1 MRKILCI
8 ICFLVFALLQVFS
21 TESALRG
28 MNGISAN
35 GNNFIP
41 DFWADTL
48 MVNPA
53 FATELKAKW
62 GLHLNNSLRL
72 GIHGTANNVAN
83 KVVTDV
89 SFATG
94 VDPMVLINFSN
105 FVFGIGG
112 AANFG
117 FFSNDTNG
125 DVSVSPY
132 VNAGAEALF
141 AFNIKDSFRFGID
154 AKFVANLDGSLIL
167 RGVVTP
173 GIIFSFEKNML
184 SLSAPIHLAYVDD
197 EDLNGKFRFGIIF
210 VDDLL
215 ISDKFTIRIPARAD
229 VKLYTTPSTCHV
241 TVPFSA
247 GISLIG
253 KVNDPLLFF
262 AGVDIGTSFGT
273 ASVTVDDND
282 KETVRI
288 AKEYIDKNK
297 SYYKVKEII
306 KNIGLFEVGTKF
318 SLFGMDVLSV
328 GENETITFERN
339 MNNKLDLNLV
349 LKIEYPKKERVVTF
363 EELKVGDIFALRTN
377 KNIDSC
383 QYEIISLVKEGL
395 FVIQCVENNSE
406 KYELFSSEDID
417 EMMSIILIEE

>member
-1 MRKILCI
+1 MKRIFYV
-8 ICFLVFALLQVFS
+8 ICFLVFTLSQIFS
-21 TESALRG
+21 TESSLRG
-28 MNGISAN
+28 MKGISDN

-72 GIHGTANNVAN
+72 RIHGTGNDLKDEVKTNVN
-83 KVVTDV
+83 
-89 SFATG
+89 FATG
-94 VDPMVLINFSN
+94 VDPMVLINFSK

-117 FFSNDTNG
+117 FYSTDRNG

-141 AFNIKDSFRFGID
+141 AFSIKDSFRFGID
-154 AKFVANLDGSLIL
+154 AKFVANLDGSLTL
-167 RGVVTP
+167 KGVVTP
-173 GIIFSFEKNML
+173 GIIFSLKKNIL
-184 SLSAPIHLAYVDD
+184 SLSMPIHLAYVD
-197 EDLNGKFRFGIIF
+197 EKDLSGKFRFGVIF

-229 VKLYTTPSTCHV
+229 VKLYTSPSTCHV

-262 AGVDIGTSFGT
+262 AGVDVGTSFGN
-273 ASVTVDDND
+273 ASVKVEDD
-282 KETVRI
+282 KETVEANEENYFGFTLAPTLNAGVE
-288 AKEYIDKNK
+288 AKVLSWFTLRTGLSHYFCRNEYRHYDETDLTDEYWENK
-297 SYYKVKEII
+297 FTFIGGVTWTAGCTFVVG
-306 KNIGLFEVGTKF
+306 KNIR
-318 SLFGMDVLSV
+318 
-328 GENETITFERN
+328 I
-339 MNNKLDLNLV
+339 DLAADLQNL
-349 LKIEYPKKERVVTF
+349 EAAFWARDHAVT
-363 EELKVGDIFALRTN
+363 
-377 KNIDSC
+377 
-383 QYEIISLVKEGL
+383 
-395 FVIQCVENNSE
+395 
-406 KYELFSSEDID
+406 KYEYDNDFKILLTAAVSLFSSKTGK
-417 EMMSIILIEE
+417 

>member
-1 MRKILCI
+1 MKRIFYV
-8 ICFLVFALLQVFS
+8 ICFLVFTLSQIFS
-21 TESALRG
+21 TESSLRG
-28 MNGISAN
+28 MKGISDN

-72 GIHGTANNVAN
+72 RIHGTGNDLKDEVKTNVN
-83 KVVTDV
+83 
-89 SFATG
+89 FATG
-94 VDPMVLINFSN
+94 VDPMVLINFSK

-117 FFSNDTNG
+117 FYSTDRNG

-141 AFNIKDSFRFGID
+141 AFSIKDSFRFGID
-154 AKFVANLDGSLIL
+154 AKFVANLDGSLTL
-167 RGVVTP
+167 KGVVTP
-173 GIIFSFEKNML
+173 GIIFSLKKNIL
-184 SLSAPIHLAYVDD
+184 SLSMPIHLAYVD
-197 EDLNGKFRFGIIF
+197 EKDLSGKFRFGVIF

-229 VKLYTTPSTCHV
+229 VKLYTSPSTCHV

-262 AGVDIGTSFGT
+262 AGVDVGTSFGN
-273 ASVTVDDND
+273 ASVKVEDD
-282 KETVRI
+282 KETVEANEENYFGLTLAPTLNAGVE
-288 AKEYIDKNK
+288 AKVLSWFTLRTGLSHYFCRNEYRHYDETDLTDEYWENK
-297 SYYKVKEII
+297 FTFIGGVTWTAGCTFVVG
-306 KNIGLFEVGTKF
+306 KNIR
-318 SLFGMDVLSV
+318 
-328 GENETITFERN
+328 I
-339 MNNKLDLNLV
+339 DLAADLQNL
-349 LKIEYPKKERVVTF
+349 EAAFWARDHAVT
-363 EELKVGDIFALRTN
+363 
-377 KNIDSC
+377 
-383 QYEIISLVKEGL
+383 
-395 FVIQCVENNSE
+395 
-406 KYELFSSEDID
+406 KYEYDNDFKILLTAAVSLFSSKTGK
-417 EMMSIILIEE
+417 

>member
-1 MRKILCI
+1 MKRIFYV
-8 ICFLVFALLQVFS
+8 ICFLVFTLSQVFS
-21 TESALRG
+21 TESSLRG
-28 MNGISAN
+28 MKGISDN

-72 GIHGTANNVAN
+72 RIHGTGNDLKDEVKTNVN
-83 KVVTDV
+83 
-89 SFATG
+89 FATG

-117 FFSNDTNG
+117 FYSTDRNG

-154 AKFVANLDGSLIL
+154 AKFVANLDGSLTL
-167 RGVVTP
+167 KGVVTP
-173 GIIFSFEKNML
+173 GIIFSLKKNIL
-184 SLSAPIHLAYVDD
+184 SLSMPIHLAYVD
-197 EDLNGKFRFGIIF
+197 EKDLSGKFRFGVIF

-229 VKLYTTPSTCHV
+229 VKLYTSPSTCHV

-262 AGVDIGTSFGT
+262 AGVDVGTSFGN
-273 ASVTVDDND
+273 ASVKVEDD
-282 KETVRI
+282 KETVEANEENYFGFTLAPTLNAGVE
-288 AKEYIDKNK
+288 AKVLSWFTLRTGLSHYFCRNEYRHYDETDLTDEYWENK
-297 SYYKVKEII
+297 FTFIGGVTWTAGCTFVVG
-306 KNIGLFEVGTKF
+306 KNIR
-318 SLFGMDVLSV
+318 
-328 GENETITFERN
+328 I
-339 MNNKLDLNLV
+339 DLAADLQNL
-349 LKIEYPKKERVVTF
+349 EAAFWARDHAVT
-363 EELKVGDIFALRTN
+363 
-377 KNIDSC
+377 
-383 QYEIISLVKEGL
+383 
-395 FVIQCVENNSE
+395 
-406 KYELFSSEDID
+406 KYEYDNDFKILLTAAVSLFSSKTGK
-417 EMMSIILIEE
+417 

>member
-1 MRKILCI
+1 MKRIFYV
-8 ICFLVFALLQVFS
+8 ICFLVFTLSQVFS
-21 TESALRG
+21 TESSLRG
-28 MNGISAN
+28 MKGISDN

-72 GIHGTANNVAN
+72 RIHGTGNDLKDEVKTNVN
-83 KVVTDV
+83 
-89 SFATG
+89 FATG

-117 FFSNDTNG
+117 FYSTDRNG

-154 AKFVANLDGSLIL
+154 AKFVANLDGSLTL
-167 RGVVTP
+167 KGVVTP
-173 GIIFSFEKNML
+173 GIIFSLKKNIL
-184 SLSAPIHLAYVDD
+184 SLSMPIHLAYVDE
-197 EDLNGKFRFGIIF
+197 EDLSGKFRFGVIF

-229 VKLYTTPSTCHV
+229 VKLYTSPSTCHV

-262 AGVDIGTSFGT
+262 AGVDVGTSFGN
-273 ASVTVDDND
+273 ASVKVEDD
-282 KETVRI
+282 KETVEANEENYFGFTLAPTLNAGVE
-288 AKEYIDKNK
+288 AKVLSWFTLRTGLSHYFCRNEYRHYDETDLTDEYWENK
-297 SYYKVKEII
+297 FTFIGGVTWTAGCTFVVG
-306 KNIGLFEVGTKF
+306 KNIR
-318 SLFGMDVLSV
+318 
-328 GENETITFERN
+328 I
-339 MNNKLDLNLV
+339 DLAADLQNL
-349 LKIEYPKKERVVTF
+349 EAAFWARDHAVT
-363 EELKVGDIFALRTN
+363 
-377 KNIDSC
+377 
-383 QYEIISLVKEGL
+383 
-395 FVIQCVENNSE
+395 
-406 KYELFSSEDID
+406 KYEYDNDFKILLTAAVSLFSSKTGK
-417 EMMSIILIEE
+417 

>member
-1 MRKILCI
+1 MKKNFYV
-8 ICFLVFALLQVFS
+8 ICFLVFTLSQVFS
-21 TESALRG
+21 TESSLRG
-28 MNGISAN
+28 MNGISDN

-72 GIHGTANNVAN
+72 GIHGTANDVAN

-105 FVFGIGG
+105 FIFGIGG

-229 VKLYTTPSTCHV
+229 VRLYTTPSTCHV

-262 AGVDIGTSFGT
+262 AGLDIGTSFGN
-273 ASVTVDDND
+273 ASVTVDDDD
-282 KETVRI
+282 KETVKATEKNYFGFTLAPTLNAGVE
-288 AKEYIDKNK
+288 AK
-297 SYYKVKEII
+297 
-306 KNIGLFEVGTKF
+306 
-318 SLFGMDVLSV
+318 VLSWF
-328 GENETITFERN
+328 T
-339 MNNKLDLNLV
+339 
-349 LKIEYPKKERVVTF
+349 
-363 EELKVGDIFALRTN
+363 LRTGLSHYFCRNEYHHYDETDLTDEWWEN
-377 KNIDSC
+377 KFTLIGGITWTAGCTFVVGKNVRIDLAADLQNLESAF
-383 QYEIISLVKEGL
+383 YSKNHAVTGYDYD
-395 FVIQCVENNSE
+395 NNFKVLLTAAVSV
-406 KYELFSSEDID
+406 FSSKTAE
-417 EMMSIILIEE
+417 

>member
-1 MRKILCI
+1 MKRIFYV
-8 ICFLVFALLQVFS
+8 ICFLVFTLSQIFS
-21 TESALRG
+21 TESSLRG
-28 MNGISAN
+28 MKGISDN

-72 GIHGTANNVAN
+72 RIHGTGNDLKDEVKTNVN
-83 KVVTDV
+83 
-89 SFATG
+89 FATG

-117 FFSNDTNG
+117 FYSTDRNG

-141 AFNIKDSFRFGID
+141 AFSIKDSFRFGID
-154 AKFVANLDGSLIL
+154 AKFVANLDGSLTL
-167 RGVVTP
+167 KGVVTP
-173 GIIFSFEKNML
+173 GIIFSLKKNIL
-184 SLSAPIHLAYVDD
+184 SLSMPIHLAYVD
-197 EDLNGKFRFGIIF
+197 EKDLSGKFRFGVIF

-229 VKLYTTPSTCHV
+229 VKLYTSPSTCHV

-262 AGVDIGTSFGT
+262 AGVDVGTSFGN
-273 ASVTVDDND
+273 ASVKVEDD
-282 KETVRI
+282 KETVEANEENYFGFTLAPTLNAGVE
-288 AKEYIDKNK
+288 AKVLSWFTLRTGLSHYFCRNEYRHYDETDLTDEYWENK
-297 SYYKVKEII
+297 FTFIGGVTWTAGCTFVVG
-306 KNIGLFEVGTKF
+306 KNIR
-318 SLFGMDVLSV
+318 
-328 GENETITFERN
+328 I
-339 MNNKLDLNLV
+339 DLAADLQNL
-349 LKIEYPKKERVVTF
+349 EAAFWARDHAVT
-363 EELKVGDIFALRTN
+363 
-377 KNIDSC
+377 
-383 QYEIISLVKEGL
+383 
-395 FVIQCVENNSE
+395 
-406 KYELFSSEDID
+406 KYEYDNDFKILLTAAVSLFSSKTGK
-417 EMMSIILIEE
+417 

>member
-72 GIHGTANNVAN
+72 GIHGTGNDVAN

-89 SFATG
+89 NLATG

-117 FFSNDTNG
+117 FLYNDTNG
-125 DVSVSPY
+125 NVSISPY

-141 AFNIKDSFRFGID
+141 AFNIKDAFRFGID
-154 AKFVANLDGSLIL
+154 AKFVANLDGSLTL

-173 GIIFSFEKNML
+173 GIIFSFKKNML
-184 SLSAPIHLAYVDD
+184 SLSAPIHLAYVNN

-282 KETVRI
+282 KETVQANEENYFGFTLAPTLNAGVE
-288 AKEYIDKNK
+288 AK
-297 SYYKVKEII
+297 
-306 KNIGLFEVGTKF
+306 
-318 SLFGMDVLSV
+318 VLSWF
-328 GENETITFERN
+328 T
-339 MNNKLDLNLV
+339 
-349 LKIEYPKKERVVTF
+349 
-363 EELKVGDIFALRTN
+363 LRTGLSHYFCRNEYQHYDETDLTDEYWEN
-377 KNIDSC
+377 KFTFIGGVTWTAGCTFIVGKNVRIDLAADL
-383 QYEIISLVKEGL
+383 QNLEAA
-395 FVIQCVENNSE
+395 
-406 KYELFSSEDID
+406 FSSKNHAVTGYDYDNNFKVLLTAAVSVFSSKPAEKK
-417 EMMSIILIEE
+417 